1 MRRVAL
7 FPSLSLFV
15 AAILLS
21 ACASHAPRTDAR
33 EEAARYAAMAPRNYA
48 YPGPPSDPW
57 GPYIALASQRFNVP
71 QAWIREVMQVESG
84 GQEYLGGQPITS
96 PAGAMGLMQVMPD
109 TYQEMASEYGLG
121 DNPYDPRDNIL
132 AGTAY
137 IREMYDLFGSPGFLA
152 AYNAGPERYEEYL
165 TRRVPLPWETRQY
178 VAMIAPR
185 IRGITPG
192 VGSTQYA
199 MNTLP
204 IRLPAPPAAQPP
216 SVVRVAQLPE
226 PPRPEPPPP
235 VRHAAPPLPP
245 PPRPAGGFHLIT
257 PALADTIPPPP
268 PGRLTGSLRGN
279 WAVQVGAFER
289 VDDARAAIT
298 AALHKAPRPLHAAW
312 QTVGSVHEKQGMLY
326 RARLVGLSRDAAIEA
341 CDELEHARNSCFVIS
356 PAARS

>member
-1 MRRVAL
+1 M
-7 FPSLSLFV
+7 
-15 AAILLS
+15 
-21 ACASHAPRTDAR
+21 T
-33 EEAARYAAMAPRNYA
+33 PRNYP

-71 QAWIREVMQVESG
+71 QRWIREVMRVESG
-84 GQEYLGGQPITS
+84 GQEYLDGQPTTS
-96 PAGAMGLMQVMPD
+96 PAGAMGLMQVMPQ
-109 TYQEMASEYGLG
+109 TYQEMEAEYGLG

-165 TRRVPLPWETRQY
+165 TRRVPLPWETRRY

-185 IRGITPG
+185 IRGVAPG
-192 VGSTQYA
+192 TSDTQYA

-204 IRLPAPPAAQPP
+204 VRLPSPPSARPPAA
-216 SVVRVAQLPE
+216 VRVAQLPE
-226 PPRPEPPPP
+226 SPRPEPLPP
-235 VRHAAPPLPP
+235 VRYAPPPP
-245 PPRPAGGFHLIT
+245 PPRPADGFHLIT

-268 PGRLTGSLRGN
+268 PGHLTGSTRGK
-279 WAVQVGAFER
+279 WAIQVGAFEHA
-289 VDDARAAIT
+289 DDARAAIS
-298 AALHKAPRPLHAAW
+298 AALHKAPAPLHAAW
-312 QTVGSVHEKQGMLY
+312 QTVGSVREPHGMLY

-341 CDELEHARNSCFVIS
+341 CDELGHAHSACFVIS